1 MESWGYLEMIETFSN
16 KEIKKDSK
24 IAYFSMEIG
33 IDSRIPTYSGGLG
46 VLAGDTLKSFADLK
60 VPVVGI
66 TLLYKKGYYYQKLDE
81 RGNQIELPVQWTPS
95 DFLELLPEKI
105 NVKIENRDVIVQAWQ
120 YNLESVD
127 GRNTTVPILFLDTDI
142 SENSNYDR
150 SLTDKLYGGD
160 EKYRLAQEIILG
172 IGGVHILRKLGYN
185 SIKKYHMNEGHAS
198 LLVLELLRELKKQ
211 EDSSLD
217 FDAVRDMCVFTTHTP
232 VPAGHDKFSY
242 DLVKN
247 VLGEFLPIDVLKM
260 LAGEKNFNM
269 TLLALNSS
277 KYINGVAKKH
287 GEVSREMFPNY
298 SIDSITNGIHS
309 YSWASGSFRKL
320 YDKYIP
326 GWTKDP
332 FTLRYTISIPKTE
345 IWNVHLEAK
354 KNLIDYVN
362 KETNAGM
369 DYETF
374 TIGFA
379 RRASTYKRADLL
391 FFDNHRLVNISKI
404 GKIQIIFAGKA
415 HPKDIPG
422 KEIIKKIFSHIHNLK
437 TDIKIAYLEDYNIEL
452 GKMIT
457 SGVDLWLNTPLKPRE
472 ASGTSGMKASLNGVP
487 NFSVLDGW
495 WIEGCIEGIT
505 GWSIGTKLAE
515 ENSDKKDAEDL
526 YAKLENIIIPMF
538 YKYREQWLNIMQYSI
553 AFNASFFNTH
563 RMVHQYVL
571 NAYLD

>member
-46 VLAGDTLKSFADLK
+46 VLAGDTLKSCADLK

-309 YSWASGSFRKL
+309 YSWASESFRKL

>member
-1 MESWGYLEMIETFSN
+1 MKISSD
-16 KEIKKDSK
+16 KIKDKK

-33 IDSRIPTYSGGLG
+33 FDTRIPTYSGGLG
-46 VLAGDTLKSFADLK
+46 VLAGDTLKSCADLK
-60 VPVVGI
+60 VPVVGL

-81 RGNQIELPVQWTPS
+81 RGHQTELPAQWTPS
-95 DFLELLPEKI
+95 DFLELLQEKI
-105 NVKIENRDVIVQAWQ
+105 NVKIEGRNVTVQAWQ
-120 YNLESVD
+120 YNLKSVD
-127 GRNTTVPILFLDTDI
+127 GNNTVPILFLDTDI

-150 SLTDKLYGGD
+150 SITDELYGGD
-160 EKYRLAQEIILG
+160 EKYRLAQEIVLG
-172 IGGVHILRKLGYN
+172 IGGVRILHKLGYTD
-185 SIKKYHMNEGHAS
+185 IKKYHMNEGHSS
-198 LLVLELLRELKKQ
+198 LLVLELLRDNKRSEEQ
-211 EDSSLD
+211 VFD
-217 FDAVRDMCVFTTHTP
+217 FDKVRNLCVFTTHTP

-260 LAGEKNFNM
+260 LAGEENFNM

-309 YSWASGSFRKL
+309 YSWASESFKRL
-320 YDKYIP
+320 YDKHIP
-326 GWTKDP
+326 GWAKDP

-345 IWNVHLEAK
+345 IWNAHLESK
-354 KNLIDYVN
+354 RKLIDYVN
-362 KETNAGM
+362 KETNTGM

-391 FFDNHRLVNISKI
+391 FFDTPSLINISKV

-422 KEIIKKIFSHIHNLK
+422 KEIIKKIFSHMHNLK
-437 TDIKIAYLEDYNIEL
+437 ADIKIAYLENYNIEL
-452 GKMIT
+452 GRMIT
-457 SGVDLWLNTPLKPRE
+457 SGVDLWLNTPLRPKE

-487 NFSVLDGW
+487 NFSILDGW

-505 GWSIGTKLAE
+505 GWSIGTKSAE
-515 ENSDKKDAEDL
+515 ENSDIKDAEDL
-526 YAKLENIIIPMF
+526 YIKLQNIIIPMF
-538 YKYREQWLNIMQYSI
+538 YKDREQWLNIMQYSI